1 MLKTLITKLAKTLFR
16 PRLNPGYQTRVY
28 PKLGEMAVIH
38 DTLDFGP
45 IATAS
50 ELQQIKDIWISNEL
64 PDIGALSGSWFD
76 EAIAFDAFP
85 TINPG
90 SGLPMTD
97 GILDVAGNVYG
108 MSDCGTD
115 FHSDMI

>member
-16 PRLNPGYQTRVY
+16 PRFNPGCQTRVY
-28 PKLGEMAVIH
+28 PKPDEMVVIQ

-50 ELQQIKDIWISNEL
+50 ELQQIHDIWLSDEL
-64 PDIGALSGSWFD
+64 PDIGALSGSWCD
-76 EAIAFDAFP
+76 EALAFDAFP

-90 SGLPMTD
+90 NGLPMTD
-97 GILDVAGNVYG
+97 GILDVAGNVYE